1 MHISLPNNNCLRRSI
16 SSPRTAGIDPAS
28 SLQSLKKTMMSDL
41 ENKFILVV
49 DDNSTNLSVISQA
62 LKKAGYKVRVA
73 VDGETAISILEKC
86 AFDRN
91 KNCLPELILLD
102 IQMPGIDGFE
112 TCRRV
117 KANPDTQAIPVIFM
131 TAVADAESK
140 VKGLS
145 LGAVDYI
152 TKPFEQEEVIARVN
166 IHWRLKQLTDNLEQ
180 QVKERTAALQQAQVQ
195 VVQQEKLS
203 ALGQLV
209 AGVAHEINNPLTF
222 LASNIAPAKEYL
234 ADITKVLDLYKK
246 HYPEPV
252 PDIAREISELDLDFA
267 IEDFFNLLD
276 SMEVG
281 TQRIKD
287 ISLSLRNFA
296 RADRDTRIAI
306 DLHEALNSTLL
317 LLKHRLK
324 ERTDRPA
331 IEILQNY
338 GDLPAIECYPG
349 PISQVFMNLLANA
362 IDTLEEAWEKER
374 RSLTIKISTVALE
387 NKAIVRITDNG
398 LGMTEEI
405 QKHLFEPLFT
415 TKTVGKGTG
424 LGLSIAQQIVTDKHG
439 GALFCKSIPGEG
451 TEFTIELLL

>member
-1 MHISLPNNNCLRRSI
+1 
-16 SSPRTAGIDPAS
+16 
-28 SLQSLKKTMMSDL
+28 MMSDL

-62 LKKAGYKVRVA
+62 LKKAGYKVRLA

-86 AFDRN
+86 AIDRT

-117 KANPDTQAIPVIFM
+117 KANPDTHAIPIIFM

-140 VKGLS
+140 VTGLS

-166 IHWRLKQLTDNLEQ
+166 IHWKLKQLTDNLEQ

-281 TQRIKD
+281 TERIKD

-324 ERTDRPA
+324 ERADRPA
-331 IEILQNY
+331 IEVMQNY
-338 GDLPAIECYPG
+338 CELPEIECYPG
-349 PISQVFMNLLANA
+349 PIAQVFMNLLANA
-362 IDTLEEAWEKER
+362 IDALEEAWEKER
-374 RSLTIKISTVALE
+374 RSLKIKISTLALE

-398 LGMTEEI
+398 LGMTQEI

-415 TKTVGKGTG
+415 TKTIGKGTG
-424 LGLSIAQQIVTDKHG
+424 LGLSIARQIVTEKHG
-439 GALFCKSIPGEG
+439 GVLFCKSIPGEG

>member
-1 MHISLPNNNCLRRSI
+1 M
-16 SSPRTAGIDPAS
+16 
-28 SLQSLKKTMMSDL
+28 
-41 ENKFILVV
+41 
-49 DDNSTNLSVISQA
+49 
-62 LKKAGYKVRVA
+62 
-73 VDGETAISILEKC
+73 
-86 AFDRN
+86 
-91 KNCLPELILLD
+91 
-102 IQMPGIDGFE
+102 
-112 TCRRV
+112 
-117 KANPDTQAIPVIFM
+117 
-131 TAVADAESK
+131 
-140 VKGLS
+140 
-145 LGAVDYI
+145 
-152 TKPFEQEEVIARVN
+152 
-166 IHWRLKQLTDNLEQ
+166 
-180 QVKERTAALQQAQVQ
+180 
-195 VVQQEKLS
+195 
-203 ALGQLV
+203 GQLV

-276 SMEVG
+276 SMQVG
-281 TQRIKD
+281 TERIKD

-338 GDLPAIECYPG
+338 GELPAIECYPG

-424 LGLSIAQQIVTDKHG
+424 LGLSISQQIVTDKHG